1 MNTIKEKVSTIET
14 IKKSKFLTFL
24 HPLHDINEAK
34 QLIDHYKK
42 EYSDAT
48 HVCYAYILDENTYKY
63 YDDGEPSSSAGAPM
77 YQVLKNNKL
86 IYTFAVVIRYF
97 GGVKLGVGG
106 LTHAY
111 SSGIINLLT
120 PELIIEYKKYDEYLI
135 EIPYSLFDNFNYY
148 LNKKG
153 ITINDKQFLD
163 NIFLSIYL
171 DQTTLNELKELFPN
185 ISFTLSK

>member
-1 MNTIKEKVSTIET
+1 MNTITREISTVEI

-24 HPLHDINEAK
+24 FPITTQEQAK
-34 QLIDHYKK
+34 QIIDSYKK

-86 IYTFAVVIRYF
+86 IYTLAIVIRYF

-111 SSGIINLLT
+111 SSGIISLLNEDIVT
-120 PELIIEYKKYDEYLI
+120 EYKKLDEYGS
-135 EIPYSLFDNFNYY
+135 EY
-148 LNKKG
+148 
-153 ITINDKQFLD
+153 
-163 NIFLSIYL
+163 
-171 DQTTLNELKELFPN
+171 
-185 ISFTLSK
+185 

>member
-1 MNTIKEKVSTIET
+1 MNTIKEKVSTIEI

-24 HPLHDINEAK
+24 HPIHDINEAK
-34 QLIDHYKK
+34 ELIEYYNKQ
-42 EYSDAT
+42 YSDAT

-120 PELIIEYKKYDEYLI
+120 QDLIIEYKKYDEYLI
-135 EIPYSLFDNFNYY
+135 ELPYSLFDSFSYY

-153 ITINDKQFLD
+153 IAINDKQFLD

-171 DQTTLNELKELFPN
+171 DESTILELKDLFPN